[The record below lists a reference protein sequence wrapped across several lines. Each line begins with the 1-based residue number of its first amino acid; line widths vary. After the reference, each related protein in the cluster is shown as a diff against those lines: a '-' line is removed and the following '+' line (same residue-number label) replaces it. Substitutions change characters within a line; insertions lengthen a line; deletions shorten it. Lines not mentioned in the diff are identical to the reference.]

1 MISVGIVEDHPVF
14 RHGLAG
20 LVDDAEGLRLAFAVA
35 SIPELEAA
43 LAGGKRRPDVLI
55 LDLSLAGGGPQGV
68 QAITY
73 CVRLGRPT
81 LIVSAD
87 ATPSQVVAAMSAGAA
102 GYVGKEAEAE
112 EIVEAIRAVANGST
126 FLTPT
131 LAGYLVDQAPS
142 IKLTAREVQ
151 ILRLVAAGEKDV
163 DIAAELF
170 ISVNT
175 VHSHLDR
182 IRAKTG
188 HHRRVD
194 LTRFAIGR
202 GLLPDSPEG

>member
-1 MISVGIVEDHPVF
+1 MTSVAIVEDHPVF

-35 SIPELEAA
+35 SILELDVA
-43 LAGGKRRPDVLI
+43 LARGVPRPDVLI
-55 LDLSLAGGGPQGV
+55 LDLSLTGGGPQGV
-68 QAITY
+68 QAIAY
-73 CVRLGRPT
+73 CAGLGLPT

-87 ATPSQVVAAMSAGAA
+87 ATPSQVVAAMAAGAG
-102 GYVGKEAEAE
+102 GYVGKDAEAE
-112 EIVEAIRAVANGST
+112 EIVDAIRAVASGST
-126 FLTPT
+126 YLTPT
-131 LAGYLVDQAPS
+131 LAGYLVDHAPS
-142 IKLTAREVQ
+142 INLTAREVQ

-170 ISVNT
+170 ISVHT

-202 GLLPDSPEG
+202 GLLPNPPEP